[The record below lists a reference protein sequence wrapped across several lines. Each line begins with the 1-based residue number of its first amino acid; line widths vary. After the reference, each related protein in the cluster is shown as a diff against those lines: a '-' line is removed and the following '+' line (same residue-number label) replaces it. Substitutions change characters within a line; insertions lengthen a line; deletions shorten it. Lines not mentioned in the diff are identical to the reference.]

1 MDLLD
6 KMILGFGV
14 ALTWQNL
21 LFALI
26 GCLLGTL
33 IGVLPGIGPVTGIA
47 LLIPITFGMEPTTA
61 LITMAGVYYGAMYG
75 GSTTSILL
83 NVPGESSSVI
93 TCLDGYAMA
102 KAGRA
107 AKALGIAAIGSFIA
121 GTFAILMLNILAEPI
136 ARLAIT
142 FGAPEYFAITILGL
156 SLLTSLTGKS
166 LKKGLV
172 SVVLGLFIAMI
183 GVDTFTNVNRFTFGQ
198 MELVDGINLVGFV
211 VGLYAISEVLE
222 NIEEPA
228 KRVFFQS
235 KVRFRDMLPNREE
248 WKKTWPVIGR
258 STVLGFLVGMI
269 PGAGATMSSFISYSV
284 EKRLSKHPEE
294 WGNGAIEGVA
304 APETANNASTGGG
317 MITMLTLGIPGG
329 GSTAVMLG
337 ALMLHGLRP
346 GPLLFQNQPE
356 FVWGFIASMYIGN
369 VMLLLLNMPLITVWV
384 SLLRI
389 PYNILMPGVVS
400 LAAIGVLATDNSIA
414 DVWVMIAM
422 GVVGYLMKKLNF
434 PQAPMAFG
442 FIIGPL
448 VEKSLRQ
455 ALTMSRGSFDIF
467 FARPASALMLG
478 LAILALFTPLF
489 KVAWNRMIESR
500 KTVPVSADKQ

>member
-1 MDLLD
+1 VDLLD
-6 KMILGFGV
+6 NLAIGFHV

-21 LFALI
+21 LFCLV
-26 GCLLGTL
+26 GCTLGTL
-33 IGVLPGIGPVTGIA
+33 IGVLPGVGPVTGIA
-47 LLIPITFGMEPTTA
+47 LLIPVTFGMDPTTA

-93 TCLDGYAMA
+93 TCIDGYQMA
-102 KAGRA
+102 RQGRA

-121 GTFAILMLNILAEPI
+121 GTFAIIMLNVVAEP
-136 ARLAIT
+136 LANFAVK
-142 FGAPEYFAITILGL
+142 FGAPEYFALTFLALTLITTLA
-156 SLLTSLTGKS
+156 GKS

-172 SVVLGLFIAMI
+172 AMVLGLFVALI
-183 GVDTFTNVNRFTFGQ
+183 GADTFTNTNRFTFGLIQ
-198 MELVDGINLVGFV
+198 LVDGISLIGVV
-211 VGLYAISEVLE
+211 VGLYAVAEVLE

-228 KRVFFQS
+228 QRIFFQA
-235 KVRFRDMLPNREE
+235 KMKFRDMFPSKEE
-248 WKKTWPVIGR
+248 WKRTMPVIGR
-258 STVLGFLVGMI
+258 STVLGFLVGML
-269 PGAGATMSSFISYSV
+269 PGAGATMSSFLAYSV
-284 EKRLSKHPEE
+284 EKKLSKHPEE
-294 WGNGAIEGVA
+294 WGKGAIEGVA

-317 MITMLTLGIPGG
+317 LITMLTLGIPGG

-369 VMLLLLNMPLITVWV
+369 IILLALNMPLIGMWV

-389 PYNILMPGVVS
+389 PYNILMPGIIALS
-400 LAAIGVLATDNSIA
+400 AIGVLATDGSLT
-414 DVWVMIAM
+414 DVWVMIAF
-422 GVVGYLMKKLNF
+422 GVIGYLMKKLGF
-434 PQAPMAFG
+434 PQAPLAFG

-455 ALTMSRGSFDIF
+455 SLTMSRGNPLIF
-467 FARPASALMLG
+467 LDRPMSATLIVIAVISLFYPLISAAWKKYRANRSNSRT
-478 LAILALFTPLF
+478 LAG
-489 KVAWNRMIESR
+489 
-500 KTVPVSADKQ
+500 